1 MSYSCAHQ
9 RSLPKVLLAGVGAVG
24 SKKSV
29 SSSWLETDLDMQV
42 TQDSP
47 LRSPLQTS
55 PLYVNT
61 DVSKSAGEQTISRDP
76 HFYLLAS
83 CCLV

>member
-1 MSYSCAHQ
+1 M
-9 RSLPKVLLAGVGAVG
+9 LAGVGAVG

-29 SSSWLETDLDMQV
+29 SSSWLETDLDTQV
-42 TQDSP
+42 TQDRGQDSP

-61 DVSKSAGEQTISRDP
+61 DVSKSVGE
-76 HFYLLAS
+76 
-83 CCLV
+83 